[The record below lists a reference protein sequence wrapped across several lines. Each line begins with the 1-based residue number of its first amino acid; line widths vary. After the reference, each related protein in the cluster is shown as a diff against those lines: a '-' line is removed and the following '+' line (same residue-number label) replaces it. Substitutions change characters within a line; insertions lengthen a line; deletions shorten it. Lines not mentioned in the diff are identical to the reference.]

1 MFGKLRNIAPI
12 AMLAAYA
19 QSPQGRAMI
28 GKVKTYANDPEN
40 RRKVRNAVTNFTR
53 RR

>member
-1 MFGKLRNIAPI
+1 M

-19 QSPQGRAMI
+19 QTPQGRAMI
-28 GKVKTYANDPEN
+28 GKVKTYVADPEN
-40 RRKVRNAVTNFTR
+40 RRKVMNAVTNFTR